1 MIRIAVC
8 DDEENTARLHQDKI
22 REILSEN
29 RTVYETALYTRSDNL
44 LSDITEDGF
53 FYDIL
58 LLDIEMPG
66 IGGMEIAEKIRPY
79 LPDVKIIF
87 ITSHIEYA
95 IDAYELS
102 VFRYVPKNDL
112 DRRLPTAI
120 LDAVKLL
127 ELEADRAYTIRTNSR
142 LERIP
147 YKSIYYIER
156 DGKNAAIVTA
166 AGVSKV
172 RRTLAQIHEELDA
185 EEFIYIDRGCIVN
198 LIYIAQVKG
207 NTAVLKDG
215 SVLPV
220 SRSHLQ
226 SVKEE
231 INRYWGSHI

>member
-1 MIRIAVC
+1 
-8 DDEENTARLHQDKI
+8 
-22 REILSEN
+22 
-29 RTVYETALYTRSDNL
+29 
-44 LSDITEDGF
+44 
-53 FYDIL
+53 
-58 LLDIEMPG
+58 MPG
-66 IGGMEIAEKIRPY
+66 TDGMEMAEKIRPY

-112 DRRLPTAI
+112 DRRLPAAI

-127 ELEADRAYTIRTNSR
+127 ELEADRVYTIRTNSR

-198 LIYIAQVKG
+198 LIHIAQVKG

>member
-1 MIRIAVC
+1 M
-8 DDEENTARLHQDKI
+8 
-22 REILSEN
+22 
-29 RTVYETALYTRSDNL
+29 
-44 LSDITEDGF
+44 
-53 FYDIL
+53 
-58 LLDIEMPG
+58 
-66 IGGMEIAEKIRPY
+66 
-79 LPDVKIIF
+79 
-87 ITSHIEYA
+87 
-95 IDAYELS
+95 
-102 VFRYVPKNDL
+102 
-112 DRRLPTAI
+112 
-120 LDAVKLL
+120 KLL
-127 ELEADRAYTIRTNSR
+127 ELEADRVYTIRTNSR

-198 LIYIAQVKG
+198 LTHIAQVKG

>member
-1 MIRIAVC
+1 MNYRKLGRTGMKVS
-8 DDEENTARLHQDKI
+8 
-22 REILSEN
+22 EIGLGGEWFN
-29 RTVYETALYTRSDNL
+29 GLTVGETA
-44 LSDITEDGF
+44 
-53 FYDIL
+53 
-58 LLDIEMPG
+58 
-66 IGGMEIAEKIRPY
+66 
-79 LPDVKIIF
+79 
-87 ITSHIEYA
+87 
-95 IDAYELS
+95 
-102 VFRYVPKNDL
+102 
-112 DRRLPTAI
+112 AI

-127 ELEADRAYTIRTNSR
+127 ELEADRVYTIRTNSR

-198 LIYIAQVKG
+198 LTHIAQVKG